1 MAGDFTAPRL
11 IDLRDLRLVKIGSD
25 ANGDYYGIPTTLVGS
40 VTGIFVS
47 GESHLGQV
55 GGDSEPVTVNLTV
68 AAAQHAIGDSLG
80 GKLTIIDAMRVEGGE
95 GVLHSITIIDK
106 GNQKPT
112 GHILIFSADPS
123 TSTLTDDAAVSV
135 AAADAVKVL
144 GVIEIAASRWYTIAS
159 RAYQTISGLGII
171 VGASLIT
178 SKNLY
183 AAWNLDN
190 TVTPASTSD
199 YTIHFGFLRD

>member
-1 MAGDFTAPRL
+1 MAGDYTAPRL
-11 IDLRDLRLVKIGSD
+11 NDIRDLRFLKIGQDS
-25 ANGDYYGIPTTLVGS
+25 NGEYFAVPTSLVGA
-40 VTGIFVS
+40 VTGIFVA
-47 GESHLGQV
+47 GEEHIGQV
-55 GGDSEPVTVNLTV
+55 GGDSEPVAVNLTV

-80 GKLTIIDAMRVEGGE
+80 GKLTIVDAMRVEGGE

-123 TSTLTDDAAVSV
+123 ASTLTDDSAVSV

-144 GVIEIAASRWYTIAS
+144 GVIEVAASRWYTIAS